1 MARTRTKL
9 RTRIMESIV
18 TGFGA
23 PRQCVVRR
31 TRYAALVR
39 SWLAILVTLAA
50 CHDQE
55 LVRLTAIKEEVC
67 ACKTANCAELA
78 MKRLPEGTSEST
90 HRTQAHRTQ
99 KLARDMIDC
108 LAKLQAAERPT
119 TDPDA
124 EDSAAEPPGTAPLVV
139 TPPASPPG
147 TTAPAAAQHP

>member
-1 MARTRTKL
+1 M
-9 RTRIMESIV
+9 
-18 TGFGA
+18 
-23 PRQCVVRR
+23 
-31 TRYAALVR
+31 R

-55 LVRLTAIKEEVC
+55 LERLTAIKAEVC

-78 MKRLPEGTSEST
+78 MKRLPEGTSDST
-90 HRTQAHRTQ
+90 HRAQAHRTQ
-99 KLARDMIDC
+99 VLARGMIDC

-124 EDSAAEPPGTAPLVV
+124 EDSEAEPPGTAPLVV
-139 TPPASPPG
+139 TPPASPG